1 MHQLFS
7 QVLSQRDLSRA
18 GDLFSLEDGEIE
30 DCLSQALD
38 HIKAI
43 SCSLDYLTNDNDQ
56 AVVEICITR
65 ITTAIRETGSI
76 ERHSTALVGLWESC
90 LEHKLTPQGENTEDT
105 PHAKIASDITSCILQ
120 NYSCPSVMVLA
131 VPVAVRFLQ
140 RGNRELSRNMSSYLS
155 LAAIAKADLLAE
167 HTEAITLSV
176 LGGNHMLLRVLP
188 SVYPRQPETIH
199 RHLGNLTSM
208 MPQLESPEQQHLIRL
223 IQMIAE
229 QHPLMLSPQVPALVG
244 YLGDQSLTEALLGA
258 LVDISQA
265 SPSSLVSFLPALRNV
280 GQQLPALLGHVAK
293 IYSAVGI
300 ISQTHAH
307 NSLVYL
313 VSLLGSMEHSFHH
326 TLLLEIRALT
336 DRYPSLLGGC
346 GKDICRMSNS
356 FAAMGRVLGRRLE
369 ESAATHC
376 RVDEACPPSPS
387 ACLPTRGGG
396 GGGGGG
402 EGSEQQLLV
411 KIQAF
416 EEKMGEE
423 GGVDDVD
430 VDSPAPQRRY
440 SLSQAVREERHE
452 MRFNRSKSLAL
463 HAVRSRSINSDTGED
478 GEGVELSPDKAFSST
493 LPNQHSENQ
502 EAQSSERRL
511 TGDVC
516 PPIIAPLDRGIKE
529 AEKGQSREKDEAKE
543 EQDEADRLFIHLRDN
558 METIRDFCKDM
569 VQHIPIPEQCVIED
583 SNRGCVAKLSFSCP
597 LKGHYCL
604 YGKSCFSLTSRQP
617 HLWIHI
623 MLLHLQAKSSIP
635 LCSKDECVQKL
646 ASLWEKTQLKGVHS
660 FPMAMTQHATP
671 HRKDLDSLQIH
682 LEEVRFFD
690 LFGYSEEEAGWL
702 CFMCNNPE
710 KATVV
715 NQEGQPLI
723 EGKLKEKQV
732 RWKFIKRWKTRYF
745 TLAGNQLLFRRGKSK
760 DELDDI
766 PIELSKVQSVKV
778 VAKKRRDRSLPRAF
792 EIFTDSKTYVL
803 KAQDEKHAEE
813 WLQCINV
820 AVAQAREKE
829 NREATTY
836 L

>member
-7 QVLSQRDLSRA
+7 QVLGQRDLSRA
-18 GDLFSLEDGEIE
+18 GDLFSLEDAEIE

-38 HIKAI
+38 QIKAI
-43 SCSLDYLTNDNDQ
+43 SCSPDYLTNDNDQ

-76 ERHSTALVGLWESC
+76 EQHSTALVGLWESC
-90 LEHKLTPQGENTEDT
+90 LEHNLTPQGENTEDT

-176 LGGNHMLLRVLP
+176 LRGNHMLLRVLP
-188 SVYPRQPETIH
+188 SVYPRQPDTIH
-199 RHLGNLTSM
+199 CHLGNLTAM
-208 MPQLESPEQQHLIRL
+208 MSQLDFPEQQHLIRL
-223 IQMIAE
+223 IQMVAE
-229 QHPLMLSPQVPALVG
+229 QHPLILSPQVPTLVS
-244 YLGDQSLTEALLGA
+244 YLEDQSLTEALLGA
-258 LVDISQA
+258 LVDVSQA
-265 SPSSLVSFLPALRNV
+265 SPSSLVSFLPALRIV
-280 GQQLPALLGHVAK
+280 GQQCLTLLGHVAK
-293 IYSAVGI
+293 IHGAVGI
-300 ISQTHAH
+300 ISETHAH
-307 NSLVYL
+307 SSLVYL

-326 TLLLEIRALT
+326 TLLLEIRGLT

-346 GKDICRMSNS
+346 GKDIYRMSNS
-356 FAAMGRVLGRRLE
+356 FTAIARLLGRRLE
-369 ESAATHC
+369 ESTAVHC
-376 RVDEACPPSPS
+376 RGDEACLPSPCAS
-387 ACLPTRGGG
+387 CPGGG

-402 EGSEQQLLV
+402 SEQRLQV

-423 GGVDDVD
+423 GGEEEEAEE
-430 VDSPAPQRRY
+430 DSPAPQRRY
-440 SLSQAVREERHE
+440 SLSQAVREERRE

-478 GEGVELSPDKAFSST
+478 GEGLEPSPDNVFSNTAVNS
-493 LPNQHSENQ
+493 HSENQ
-502 EAQSSERRL
+502 EALASERKM
-511 TGDVC
+511 TGDGSV
-516 PPIIAPLDRGIKE
+516 PITAALDRGVKE
-529 AEKGQSREKDEAKE
+529 AERSQSREKEGENE
-543 EQDEADRLFIHLRDN
+543 EHEEADRLFIHLRDN
-558 METIRDFCKDM
+558 METIREFCKDM
-569 VQHIPIPEQCVIED
+569 AQQIPTPEQCVIED

-604 YGKSCFSLTSRQP
+604 YAKSCFNLTSRQP

-623 MLLHLQAKSSIP
+623 MLLHLQGKSSVP
-635 LCSKDECVQKL
+635 LCSRDKCVQRL
-646 ASLWEKTQLKGVHS
+646 ASLWEKTQLKGAHS
-660 FPMAMTQHATP
+660 FPMAMTQHTTP
-671 HRKDLDSLQIH
+671 HRKDLDSLQIQ

-690 LFGYSEEEAGWL
+690 LFGYSEEEGGWL

-778 VAKKRRDRSLPRAF
+778 VAKKRRDRGLPRAF

-820 AVAQAREKE
+820 AVAQARERE

>member
-7 QVLSQRDLSRA
+7 QVLGQRDLSRA
-18 GDLFSLEDGEIE
+18 GDLFSLEDTEIE

-38 HIKAI
+38 QIKAI
-43 SCSLDYLTNDNDQ
+43 SCSPDYLTNDNDQ

-76 ERHSTALVGLWESC
+76 ERHSMALVGLWESC
-90 LEHKLTPQGENTEDT
+90 LEHNLTPQGENTEDT

-188 SVYPRQPETIH
+188 SVYPRQPDTIH
-199 RHLGNLTSM
+199 RHLGNLTAM
-208 MPQLESPEQQHLIRL
+208 MSQLESPEQQHLIRL
-223 IQMIAE
+223 IQMVAE

-258 LVDISQA
+258 LVDVSQA
-265 SPSSLVSFLPALRNV
+265 SPSSLVNFLPALRIV
-280 GQQLPALLGHVAK
+280 GQQCPALLGHVAR
-293 IYSAVGI
+293 IHGSVGI
-300 ISQTHAH
+300 ISETHAH
-307 NSLVYL
+307 SSLVYL

-326 TLLLEIRALT
+326 TLLLEIRGLT
-336 DRYPSLLGGC
+336 DRYPSVLGGC
-346 GKDICRMSNS
+346 GKDIYRMSNS
-356 FAAMGRVLGRRLE
+356 FTAIARLLGRRLE
-369 ESAATHC
+369 ESMATHC
-376 RVDEACPPSPS
+376 RLDEACPPSPCAS
-387 ACLPTRGGG
+387 LPGGG

-402 EGSEQQLLV
+402 GGRGGVSEQQLQV

-423 GGVDDVD
+423 EGEEEAGE
-430 VDSPAPQRRY
+430 DSPAPLRRY
-440 SLSQAVREERHE
+440 SLSQAVRDERRE

-478 GEGVELSPDKAFSST
+478 GDGVELSPDNIFSNA

-502 EAQSSERRL
+502 EAPPADRKP
-511 TGDVC
+511 TGDGS
-516 PPIIAPLDRGIKE
+516 PSGSAAPDRGVKE
-529 AEKGQSREKDEAKE
+529 AERGESRETDGEKE
-543 EQDEADRLFIHLRDN
+543 EQGETDRLFLHLRDN
-558 METIRDFCKDM
+558 MEVIREFCKDM
-569 VQHIPIPEQCVIED
+569 AQQVPTPEQCVIED

-604 YGKSCFSLTSRQP
+604 YAKSCFYLTSRQP

-623 MLLHLQAKSSIP
+623 MLLHLQSKSSVP
-635 LCSKDECVQKL
+635 LCSRDQCVQRL
-646 ASLWEKTQLKGVHS
+646 ASLWEKTQLKGAHS
-660 FPMAMTQHATP
+660 FPMAMTQHTTP
-671 HRKDLDSLQIH
+671 HRKDLDSLQLQ

-690 LFGYSEEEAGWL
+690 LFGYSEEEGSWL

-778 VAKKRRDRSLPRAF
+778 RSY
-792 EIFTDSKTYVL
+792 IVIISCS
-803 KAQDEKHAEE
+803 Q
-813 WLQCINV
+813 
-820 AVAQAREKE
+820 
-829 NREATTY
+829 NRSHP
-836 L
+836 

>member
-1 MHQLFS
+1 MHQLFG
-7 QVLSQRDLSRA
+7 QVLGQRDLSRA
-18 GDLFSLEDGEIE
+18 GDLFSLEDTEIE
-30 DCLSQALD
+30 ACLSQALD
-38 HIKAI
+38 QIKAI
-43 SCSLDYLTNDNDQ
+43 SCSQDYLTNDNDQ

-76 ERHSTALVGLWESC
+76 ERHSTALVALWESC
-90 LEHKLTPQGENTEDT
+90 LEHNLTPQGENTEDT
-105 PHAKIASDITSCILQ
+105 PHTKIASDITSCILQ

-140 RGNRELSRNMSSYLS
+140 SGNRELSRNMSSYLS

-167 HTEAITLSV
+167 HTEAIALSV

-188 SVYPRQPETIH
+188 SVYPRQPDTIH
-199 RHLGNLTSM
+199 CHLGNLTAM
-208 MPQLESPEQQHLIRL
+208 MSQLDSPEQQHLIRL
-223 IQMIAE
+223 IQIVAE

-258 LVDISQA
+258 LVDVSQA
-265 SPSSLVSFLPALRNV
+265 SPSSLVSFLPTLRIV
-280 GQQLPALLGHVAK
+280 GQQCPALLGHVAK
-293 IYSAVGI
+293 IHGAVGI
-300 ISQTHAH
+300 ISETHAR
-307 NSLVYL
+307 SMLVYL
-313 VSLLGSMEHSFHH
+313 VSCLGSMEHSFHH

-346 GKDICRMSNS
+346 GKDIYRMSNS
-356 FAAMGRVLGRRLE
+356 FTAIARLLGRRLE
-369 ESAATHC
+369 EGTASLC
-376 RVDEACPPSPS
+376 RADEACPPSPR
-387 ACLPTRGGG
+387 AALPGGG
-396 GGGGGG
+396 R
-402 EGSEQQLLV
+402 GSEQRLQV

-416 EEKMGEE
+416 EEKMGEMRE
-423 GGVDDVD
+423 GEGEVEE
-430 VDSPAPQRRY
+430 DSPAPHRRH
-440 SLSQAVREERHE
+440 SLSQAVREERRE

-463 HAVRSRSINSDTGED
+463 HAARSRSINSDTGED
-478 GEGVELSPDKAFSST
+478 GEGSEPSPDNTFSNALAIT
-493 LPNQHSENQ
+493 PNQ
-502 EAQSSERRL
+502 EAAPVERKLR
-511 TGDVC
+511 GDDATPV
-516 PPIIAPLDRGIKE
+516 AAVQD
-529 AEKGQSREKDEAKE
+529 AEGGQSRGRE
-543 EQDEADRLFIHLRDN
+543 EHEDADRLFVHLRDN
-558 METIRDFCKDM
+558 MEIIREFCRDT
-569 VQHIPIPEQCVIED
+569 VQQIPIPEQCAIED

-604 YGKSCFSLTSRQP
+604 YAKSCFNLSSRQP

-623 MLLHLQAKSSIP
+623 MLLHLQSKSSGA
-635 LCSKDECVQKL
+635 LCSKDECVQRL
-646 ASLWEKTQLKGVHS
+646 ATLWEKTQLKGAHS
-660 FPMAMTQHATP
+660 FPMAMTQNTTP
-671 HRKDLDSLQIH
+671 HRKDLDSLQIQ

-690 LFGYSEEEAGWL
+690 LFGYSEEEEGWL

-778 VAKKRRDRSLPRAF
+778 VARKRRDRGLPRAF

-820 AVAQAREKE
+820 AVAQAKERE

>member
-7 QVLSQRDLSRA
+7 RVLGQRDLSRA
-18 GDLFSLEDGEIE
+18 GDLFSLEDTEIK

-38 HIKAI
+38 QIKTI
-43 SCSLDYLTNDNDQ
+43 SCSPDYLTNDNDQ

-76 ERHSTALVGLWESC
+76 EQHSRALVGLWESC
-90 LEHKLTPQGENTEDT
+90 LEHNLTPQGENTEDT

-155 LAAIAKADLLAE
+155 LATIAKADLLAE
-167 HTEAITLSV
+167 HTEAITHSV

-188 SVYPRQPETIH
+188 SVYPRQPDIIH
-199 RHLGNLTSM
+199 CHLGSLTAM
-208 MPQLESPEQQHLIRL
+208 IPQLDSPEQQHLIRL
-223 IQMIAE
+223 IQMVAE
-229 QHPLMLSPQVPALVG
+229 QHPLMLSPQVPVLVS

-258 LVDISQA
+258 LVDVSQA
-265 SPSSLVSFLPALRNV
+265 SPSSLVSFLPTLRIV
-280 GQQLPALLGHVAK
+280 GQQCPALLGHVAK
-293 IYSAVGI
+293 IHGAVGI
-300 ISQTHAH
+300 ISEARAH
-307 NSLVYL
+307 SSLVYL

-336 DRYPSLLGGC
+336 DRYPSVLGGC
-346 GKDICRMSNS
+346 GKDLYRMSNS
-356 FAAMGRVLGRRLE
+356 FTAIARLLGRRLE
-369 ESAATHC
+369 ESAETHC
-376 RVDEACPPSPS
+376 RPDEVPPC
-387 ACLPTRGGG
+387 AGGG
-396 GGGGGG
+396 R
-402 EGSEQQLLV
+402 SEQHMQV

-416 EEKMGEE
+416 DGKLGEGDGGAEEVVG
-423 GGVDDVD
+423 
-430 VDSPAPQRRY
+430 DSPPPQRRY
-440 SLSQAVREERHE
+440 SLSQAVREERRE

-463 HAVRSRSINSDTGED
+463 HAVRSRSINSEIGDD
-478 GEGVELSPDKAFSST
+478 GEGLDQNPDTIFSNTLVNLLSED
-493 LPNQHSENQ
+493 Q
-502 EAQSSERRL
+502 EA
-511 TGDVC
+511 
-516 PPIIAPLDRGIKE
+516 APTQRKPTDDGSMPVTAALDRGVKE
-529 AEKGQSREKDEAKE
+529 AGRGQNKDKSRETEEAE
-543 EQDEADRLFIHLRDN
+543 ESDRLFTHLRDN
-558 METIRDFCKDM
+558 METIREFCKDM
-569 VQHIPIPEQCVIED
+569 VQQIPIPEHCVIED

-604 YGKSCFSLTSRQP
+604 YTKSCFNLTSRQP

-623 MLLHLQAKSSIP
+623 MLLHLQSKSSVP
-635 LCSKDECVQKL
+635 LRSRDEGVQRL
-646 ASLWEKTQLKGVHS
+646 ISLWEKTQLKGAHS
-660 FPMAMTQHATP
+660 FPMAMTQHTTP
-671 HRKDLDSLQIH
+671 HRKDLDSLQVQ

-690 LFGYSEEEAGWL
+690 LFGYSEEEGSWL

-778 VAKKRRDRSLPRAF
+778 VAKKRRDRGLPRAF

-820 AVAQAREKE
+820 AVAQARERE

>member
-7 QVLSQRDLSRA
+7 QVLGQRDLSRA
-18 GDLFSLEDGEIE
+18 GDLFSLEDADIE

-38 HIKAI
+38 QIKAI
-43 SCSLDYLTNDNDQ
+43 SCSPDYLTNDNDQ

-90 LEHKLTPQGENTEDT
+90 LEHNLTPQGENTEDT

-167 HTEAITLSV
+167 HTEAITISV

-188 SVYPRQPETIH
+188 SVYPKQPDTIH
-199 RHLGNLTSM
+199 HHLGNLTAM
-208 MPQLESPEQQHLIRL
+208 MPQLESTEQQHLIRL
-223 IQMIAE
+223 IQMVAE
-229 QHPLMLSPQVPALVG
+229 QHPLMLSPQVPTLVG
-244 YLGDQSLTEALLGA
+244 YLGNQSLTEALLGA
-258 LVDISQA
+258 LVDVSQA
-265 SPSSLVSFLPALRNV
+265 SPSSLVSFLPPLRIL
-280 GQQLPALLGHVAK
+280 GQQCPAFLAHVAK
-293 IYSAVGI
+293 IHGAVGI
-300 ISQTHAH
+300 ISETHAH
-307 NSLVYL
+307 SSLVYL

-326 TLLLEIRALT
+326 TLLLEVRALT

-346 GKDICRMSNS
+346 GKDIYRMSNS
-356 FAAMGRVLGRRLE
+356 FTAIARLLGRRLE
-369 ESAATHC
+369 EKSTSHC
-376 RVDEACPPSPS
+376 
-387 ACLPTRGGG
+387 
-396 GGGGGG
+396 
-402 EGSEQQLLV
+402 
-411 KIQAF
+411 
-416 EEKMGEE
+416 
-423 GGVDDVD
+423 
-430 VDSPAPQRRY
+430 
-440 SLSQAVREERHE
+440 
-452 MRFNRSKSLAL
+452 RSKSLAL
-463 HAVRSRSINSDTGED
+463 HAVRSRSINSDEGED
-478 GEGVELSPDKAFSST
+478 GEGVELSTDSAFSNT
-493 LPNQHSENQ
+493 LPNQHSENH
-502 EAQSSERRL
+502 EVSPAERKL
-511 TGDVC
+511 TDGSLVGVT
-516 PPIIAPLDRGIKE
+516 PLDRAAKE
-529 AEKGQSREKDEAKE
+529 VEKNQNREKDGQKGEWAE
-543 EQDEADRLFIHLRDN
+543 PDRLYIHLRDN
-558 METIRDFCKDM
+558 MEMIGEFCKVM
-569 VQHIPIPEQCVIED
+569 VQQIPIPEQCVIED
-583 SNRGCVAKLSFSCP
+583 SSRGCAAKLSFSCP

-604 YGKSCFSLTSRQP
+604 YAKSCFNLTSRQP

-623 MLLHLQAKSSIP
+623 MLLHLQSKSSVP
-635 LCSKDECVQKL
+635 LSTRDECVQKL
-646 ASLWEKTQLKGVHS
+646 GSLWEKTQLKGAHS
-660 FPMAMTQHATP
+660 FSMAMTQQTTP
-671 HRKDLDSLQIH
+671 HKKDLDNLQIQ

-690 LFGYSEEEAGWL
+690 LFGYSEEEGGWL

-778 VAKKRRDRSLPRAF
+778 VAKKRRDRGLPRAF

-820 AVAQAREKE
+820 AVAQAKERE
-829 NREATTY
+829 NRETTTY

>member
-7 QVLSQRDLSRA
+7 QVLGQRDLSRA
-18 GDLFSLEDGEIE
+18 GDLFSLEDTEIE

-38 HIKAI
+38 QIKAI
-43 SCSLDYLTNDNDQ
+43 SCSPDYLTNDNDQ

-65 ITTAIRETGSI
+65 ITTAIRETSSI
-76 ERHSTALVGLWESC
+76 ELHSVALVGLWESC
-90 LEHKLTPQGENTEDT
+90 LEHNLTPQGENTEDT

-199 RHLGNLTSM
+199 RHLGNLTAM
-208 MPQLESPEQQHLIRL
+208 MSQLESPEQQHLIRL
-223 IQMIAE
+223 IQMVAE

-258 LVDISQA
+258 LVDVSQA
-265 SPSSLVSFLPALRNV
+265 SPSSLVSFLPTLRVV
-280 GQQLPALLGHVAK
+280 GQQCPALLGHVAK
-293 IYSAVGI
+293 IHGAVGI
-300 ISQTHAH
+300 ISEVQTTPH
-307 NSLVYL
+307 SLVYL

-336 DRYPSLLGGC
+336 DRYPSVLGGC
-346 GKDICRMSNS
+346 GKDIYRMSNS
-356 FAAMGRVLGRRLE
+356 FTAMARLLGGRLE
-369 ESAATHC
+369 ESMATRC
-376 RVDEACPPSPS
+376 RADEACPPSPRAS
-387 ACLPTRGGG
+387 LPGGGKGGG

-402 EGSEQQLLV
+402 GSD
-411 KIQAF
+411 AF
-416 EEKMGEE
+416 EEKMGVETGEE
-423 GGVDDVD
+423 EVEEVEE
-430 VDSPAPQRRY
+430 DSPASLRCY
-440 SLSQAVREERHE
+440 SLSQAVREEKRD

-478 GEGVELSPDKAFSST
+478 GDGVELSPDNISSNKT
-493 LPNQHSENQ
+493 LPNRHSENQ
-502 EAQSSERRL
+502 EAPPTDRKP
-511 TGDVC
+511 TGDG
-516 PPIIAPLDRGIKE
+516 PL
-529 AEKGQSREKDEAKE
+529 EKDGEKQ
-543 EQDEADRLFIHLRDN
+543 EQGEADRLFIHLRDN
-558 METIRDFCKDM
+558 METIREFCKDM
-569 VQHIPIPEQCVIED
+569 VQQIPTPEQCVIED

-604 YGKSCFSLTSRQP
+604 YAKSCFNLSSRQP

-623 MLLHLQAKSSIP
+623 MLLQLQSKSSVP
-635 LCSKDECVQKL
+635 LCSRDECVQRL
-646 ASLWEKTQLKGVHS
+646 ASLWEKTQLKGAHS
-660 FPMAMTQHATP
+660 FPMAMTQHVTP
-671 HRKDLDSLQIH
+671 HRKDLDSLQIQ
-682 LEEVRFFD
+682 LEDVRFFD
-690 LFGYSEEEAGWL
+690 LFGYSEEEGGWL

-778 VAKKRRDRSLPRAF
+778 VAKKRRDRGLPRAF
-792 EIFTDSKTYVL
+792 EIFTDNKTYVL

-820 AVAQAREKE
+820 AVAQARERE